1 MTRPTKLAPAT
12 EVPPTSRAPFGA
24 LNRQRLIS
32 EFLQGYA
39 AQGASALWESVYR
52 LLLWV
57 DKTNG
62 LAHCYESDK
71 CQPGKPWYPRSLRFH
86 DWLAG
91 ALKYQPSDVGTH
103 LDWLFRRTANQYAG
117 EILRKQQTVL
127 RRAESQREGYAAR
140 GFPEPGED
148 PAIIEI
154 IRQTLGSRL
163 LDEPS
168 AHEWVVL
175 TQRIREVIAVE
186 NKRKN
191 LVGEGFEDVLAALL
205 SGAGNASEFEVSARK
220 ALHQIPG
227 FANMRTGEKVNKVD
241 LAIVDKIRNRQTLVT
256 AKWSIR
262 ADREKQFPAEFA
274 SYVQARSN
282 LDGFSYTLVTNEFDP
297 ARLARACEA
306 MAGNGRMLTH
316 VVHINPQAIRAV
328 YGLNAEA
335 SMRRVLDH
343 IDARRLIGLDD
354 WLAELGIT
362 SPTGSGE
369 SPNRSRVR

>member
-1 MTRPTKLAPAT
+1 MTSAGPAT
-12 EVPPTSRAPFGA
+12 PEAETVVIKNRAPFGA
-24 LNRQRLIS
+24 TNRQRLIRN
-32 EFLQGYA
+32 FLAETPGMRTLP
-39 AQGASALWESVYR
+39 LWESVYR

-62 LAHCYESDK
+62 LGHCYESDK

-86 DWLAG
+86 EWLSG
-91 ALKYQPSDVGTH
+91 ALGCSPAEVGAQ
-103 LDWLFRRTANQYAG
+103 LDWLFRRTADEFAE
-117 EILRKQQTVL
+117 EILRKQQTML
-127 RRAESQREGYAAR
+127 RRARSQRAEYDSR

-148 PAIIEI
+148 PAIVAI
-154 IRQTLGSRL
+154 IRETLGVRL
-163 LDEPS
+163 LEEPS

-205 SGAGNASEFEVSARK
+205 ANAGNAKGFDVVARK

-227 FANMRTGEKVNKVD
+227 FANTRAGEKVNKVD
-241 LAIVDKIRNRQTLVT
+241 LAVVDKERGRQTLVT

-282 LDGFSYTLVTNEFDP
+282 LDGFGYTLVTNEFDP
-297 ARLARACEA
+297 ARIARACEA
-306 MAGNGRMLTH
+306 MAGNGRMFTH
-316 VVHINPQAIRAV
+316 VVHISPDALRAV
-328 YGLNAEA
+328 YGANAEA

-343 IDARRLIGLDD
+343 IDARRLVSLDD
-354 WLAELGIT
+354 WLVEIGL
-362 SPTGSGE
+362 S
-369 SPNRSRVR
+369 